1 MSFGDPMLDE
11 LVATADRRNLD
22 LRIAVS
28 RIREARAMHGIAAAD
43 LFPEIGAKG
52 DAYAFDGSR
61 TSAGTFS
68 APDRYY
74 TASLD
79 LAWEIDLW
87 GRVRRSIEAATYEV
101 ETAVEDARDLLVSI
115 RAEVARSYIE
125 VRSLQAQVR
134 ALDDT
139 IASRRETLELV
150 ESRRRQGAATD
161 LDVAQAV
168 AQLAAAAA
176 ERPAI
181 VGELASACDRISVL
195 LGESA
200 GPMRETLAASFD
212 PERPVPVPP
221 VSIAIGIPADTIRH
235 RADVRAAERTLLAAT
250 ARIGV
255 AEASLLPAIRIS
267 GEGGFSSTSFDNLLD
282 RNALGGMLGLDISWP
297 IFTAGRLQE
306 VVRVRDEQADQALFV
321 WERTVLEAIA
331 EVESALIAYAATI
344 EERERLQDTVAAY
357 RRSSELARARYDA
370 GVNDL
375 QIVLDIEREWLVASQ
390 RLAQVEGQVASNA
403 VGLYKALGGAW
414 EIDDPR
420 AAAADRSD
428 PGRMP
433 DPIPLKASQQ
443 APHTTADQTAD
454 STEEFRG

>member
-1 MSFGDPMLDE
+1 
-11 LVATADRRNLD
+11 
-22 LRIAVS
+22 VS
-28 RIREARAMHGIAAAD
+28 
-43 LFPEIGAKG
+43 
-52 DAYAFDGSR
+52 
-61 TSAGTFS
+61 
-68 APDRYY
+68 
-74 TASLD
+74 
-79 LAWEIDLW
+79 
-87 GRVRRSIEAATYEV
+87 SIENVVVDSTLPSSSSSS
-101 ETAVEDARDLLVSI
+101 TAQC
-115 RAEVARSYIE
+115 RS
-125 VRSLQAQVR
+125 VP
-134 ALDDT
+134 DDT

-150 ESRRRQGAATD
+150 ESRRRPGAAPD
-161 LDVAQAV
+161 HHGAQAV